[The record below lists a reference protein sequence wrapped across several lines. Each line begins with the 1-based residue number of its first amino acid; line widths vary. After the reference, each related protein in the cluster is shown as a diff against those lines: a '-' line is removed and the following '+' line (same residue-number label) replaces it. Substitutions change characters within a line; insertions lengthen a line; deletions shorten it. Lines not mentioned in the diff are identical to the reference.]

1 MAKYGG
7 NCKLERTTAF
17 EFNKTDCS
25 IEVMNDSVVSDMCGF
40 FYPYERTLALGLQ
53 LKVARRHRKDRRN
66 TWAFSKVRGY
76 ERMPLVAWC
85 VDTQSGWVFNGT
97 TLNERKTTNLEITL
111 GGINADLAL
120 SGPTPLSMNKI
131 IEFLKGE
138 HVAGNRDLFEPYKKE
153 YLSWQ
158 FSGSKAHSH
167 LKERIG
173 IHLYM
178 THVDQLATFAKEQN
192 GSVDVDAGKPTDTL
206 PRKQFKTACMVSG
219 QYGLLVNLHEYAG
232 RVDGKPTT
240 RPYAADAFDEL
251 IVYYF
256 DWAKDQAHWWR
267 IKASV
272 LAAKGYLRTATQD
285 GKQGILVYMSTKR
298 QSKYGRAPDTWTAA
312 RVQVLPGHAGHR
324 RLPHGG
330 QEGRGAHAARDQ
342 RQSLGLMARG
352 AAGWVMV
359 KVALAR
365 AVAGGCRGGGCCR
378 EGQRL

>member
-1 MAKYGG
+1 
-7 NCKLERTTAF
+7 
-17 EFNKTDCS
+17 
-25 IEVMNDSVVSDMCGF
+25 MCGF

-53 LKVARRHRKDRRN
+53 LKVTRVSQKDRRN
-66 TWAFSKVRGY
+66 TWEFSKVRGY

-111 GGINADLAL
+111 GGKNAKLAL

-206 PRKQFKTACMVSG
+206 PRKQFKTARMVSG
-219 QYGLLVNLHEYAG
+219 QYGLHVNLRESAG
-232 RVDGKPTT
+232 QVDGKPTT
-240 RPYAADAFDEL
+240 ARTRPMPSTSSSSTTSTGRRT
-251 IVYYF
+251 
-256 DWAKDQAHWWR
+256 KHTGG
-267 IKASV
+267 ASRRPCSPQR
-272 LAAKGYLRTATQD
+272 ATCAPRRRTASRASSCTCPRSARHVRTWPGHVD
-285 GKQGILVYMSTKR
+285 
-298 QSKYGRAPDTWTAA
+298 GRA
-312 RVQVLPGHAGHR
+312 RVLPGHAGHR
-324 RLPHGG
+324 HLPL
-330 QEGRGAHAARDQ
+330 EAKK
-342 RQSLGLMARG
+342 
-352 AAGWVMV
+352 AAGHMLLEISGRV
-359 KVALAR
+359 LA
-365 AVAGGCRGGGCCR
+365 
-378 EGQRL
+378 